1 MSSYNK
7 TLLRKTEVAPA
18 NKTSE
23 SSTIPS
29 LAESMLYTSDELE
42 SGSPSIY
49 KPHMREEMS
58 RTLSMIAR
66 KSLGIPR
73 RIGRGETEKVLMLV
87 GATGAG
93 KTTLI
98 NGMVNY
104 ILGVQWKDEFRFN
117 CITEETKATQAYSQT
132 QDITAYTFHRMK
144 GSAVPYT
151 FTVIDTPGYGATE
164 GLERDKKITEQI
176 KELFSIPPPHGID
189 HLDGIG
195 FVVQA
200 SHARLTS
207 AQKYIFDSILSIFG
221 NDVSKNIFM
230 MMNFADGQPQP
241 PVLEA
246 IKAAEIPSHS
256 GKHFKFNNSAL
267 FAKESKTKFDEA
279 CWEMCLHS
287 FKVFFEEFP
296 KADPASLTLTR
307 EVLNEREQLQV
318 LIGGLR
324 DQITRRLNKVEE
336 MRQEEIVLQQ
346 HQKEIETNQP
356 FTYTV
361 DVTKPFK
368 LTPLKETGLHTT
380 TCETC
385 LTTCHKNCP
394 ITDDKVKHHC
404 LAMNADGNC
413 RICPGKC
420 KWSDHKNRPYLIQY
434 ETITETRTAEH
445 LIEKYQKAVQ
455 QKARSKQ
462 MIESIKESIQSLH
475 AKVLHII
482 KRVQKSLRRLDEIAL
497 KPNPVT
503 QVEYLELLIES
514 EKREAKPGW
523 KQRIQYLETV
533 KSHAELFFK
542 VKNEKESEKLVQ
554 ILSRDGNAS
563 EERKTSESPEKSPIG
578 GDNFYSRFDWPET
591 SESLE
596 LP

>member
-1 MSSYNK
+1 MSSSPNH
-7 TLLRKTEVAPA
+7 TQLRKRAVEQDDATSAPGVR
-18 NKTSE
+18 
-23 SSTIPS
+23 
-29 LAESMLYTSDELE
+29 LAVQVMHDKCMSKELE
-42 SGSPSIY
+42 GGSPSVY
-49 KPHMREEMS
+49 KLHMNEEM
-58 RTLSMIAR
+58 RHTEGMIAR
-66 KSLGIPR
+66 QSFGAPN
-73 RIGRGETEKVLMLV
+73 RIELGETEKVFMLV
-87 GATGAG
+87 GATGHG

-230 MMNFADGQPQP
+230 MMNFADGQTQP

-267 FAKESKTKFDEA
+267 FAKEFKTKFNEA

-307 EVLNEREQLQV
+307 EVLNEREQLHV
-318 LIGGLR
+318 LIEGLS
-324 DQITRRLNKVEE
+324 DQITRHLNKVEE

-361 DVTKPFK
+361 NVTKPFK

-385 LTTCHKNCP
+385 FTTCHKNCP
-394 ITDDKVKHHC
+394 ITDDKVKHNC
-404 LAMNADGNC
+404 SAMDTDGNC
-413 RICPGKC
+413 RVCPGKC
-420 KWSDHKNRPYLIQY
+420 KWSVHKNLPCLIEY
-434 ETITETRTAEH
+434 KTITKTRTAEH
-445 LIEKYQKAVQ
+445 LKEKYQKAVQ
-455 QKARSKQ
+455 QKVKSEQ
-462 MIESIKESIQSLH
+462 MIELIDESLQGVHIQ
-475 AKVLHII
+475 VVNII
-482 KRVQKSLRRLDEIAL
+482 KRAQQSLRRLDEIAL
-497 KPNPVT
+497 KLNPVT

-542 VKNEKESEKLVQ
+542 VINEKESV
-554 ILSRDGNAS
+554 LS
-563 EERKTSESPEKSPIG
+563 
-578 GDNFYSRFDWPET
+578 
-591 SESLE
+591 L
-596 LP
+596 